1 MINVNGHKLNLIT
14 DENKVIIYD
23 LDNIL
28 TKQES
33 LGIMLYLEEEGFQH
47 LILMGL
53 QMLQEN
59 QSLLGKLDLFY
70 ILEIF

>member
-33 LGIMLYLEEEGFQH
+33 LGIMLYLEEEGF
-47 LILMGL
+47 
-53 QMLQEN
+53 
-59 QSLLGKLDLFY
+59 
-70 ILEIF
+70 LEEYFHTEKDPIKVEIIRVLKE

>member
-1 MINVNGHKLNLIT
+1 MINVNGHKLNLLT

-33 LGIMLYLEEEGFQH
+33 LGIMLYLEEEGFLEEYFH
-47 LILMGL
+47 
-53 QMLQEN
+53 
-59 QSLLGKLDLFY
+59 SKVSSAFPLF
-70 ILEIF
+70 